1 MILRPYQRRAI
12 DSLYQWAAGHT
23 GDPVLVLPTGAGKSV
38 IIAALCRE
46 AIEAQSECRVVML
59 THVRE
64 LIEQNAAKLHAVWPE
79 APLGVYSAGLQ
90 SRTVDAVTYAGIQSV
105 CRRPEVLGRVDLCII
120 DECHLIAPDA
130 DTGYRSTITA
140 LRSVNPEMRVV
151 GLTATPYRLGQGL
164 LTDGENPLFSGILE
178 PVTIEELIHL
188 GHLAPLRSKLTGT
201 VYDVSGVAKR
211 GGEFA
216 EKELTARVNTSDLNM
231 QVAGEIKAWGE
242 HNDRKSWLLFCS
254 GVAHAQAM
262 AETMSALG
270 VRSYCVTGETPAA
283 TRDAIL
289 DAFRDG
295 AIRCVTNAN
304 VLTTGF
310 DHPALDLIAMLR
322 PTMSPGLYVQ
332 MSGRGLR
339 TAEGKTDCLVLDFAG
354 NVATHGPITAVIPPA
369 PGGSGKG
376 ESPAKACQQ
385 CAELVHLSCMICPHC
400 GHQWEREEPGEKSK
414 ARRDDDIMA
423 AQGPQVLEV
432 SEWLVKVHSAPGKT
446 PSLRIDYH
454 ADLGGKISEWLC
466 VDHSGFAGSKG
477 RSLADEICRK
487 SGVERCQ
494 EIEEQAAKLQA
505 GNPPRAVRWERDGK
519 HKRVTGRAW

>member
-1 MILRPYQRRAI
+1 MQLRPYQRRAI
-12 DSLYQWAAGHT
+12 DALYQWVSTHS

-46 AIEAQSECRVVML
+46 AIEAQPECRVLML

-64 LIEQNAAKLHAVWPE
+64 LIEQNAARLRAVWPN
-79 APLGVYSAGLQ
+79 APLGVYSAGLS

-105 CRRPEVLGRVDLCII
+105 CRRPEVLGRVDLCVI
-120 DECHLIAPDA
+120 DECHLVSPDA
-130 DTGYRSTITA
+130 ESSYRATLAA

-201 VYDVSGVAKR
+201 VYDTGGVTRR
-211 GGEFA
+211 GGEFV
-216 EKELTARVNTSDLNM
+216 ESELAARVNTSDLNL

-242 HNDRKSWLLFCS
+242 LNERKSWLLFCS
-254 GVAHAQAM
+254 GVAHAEAM
-262 AETMSALG
+262 AEAMIAHG
-270 VRSYCVTGETPAA
+270 VRTYCVTGETPAA

-289 DAFRDG
+289 SGFRDG
-295 AIRCVTNAN
+295 NVRCVTNAN

-332 MSGRGLR
+332 MAGRGLR
-339 TAEGKTDCLVLDFAG
+339 TAEGKADCLVLDFAG
-354 NVATHGPITAVIPPA
+354 NVATHGPITAVIPPQVGRA
-369 PGGSGKG
+369 GKG
-376 ESPAKACQQ
+376 EAPAKACPH
-385 CAELVHLSCMICPHC
+385 CAELVHLSCMVCPHC
-400 GHQWEREEPGEKSK
+400 GHEWEREEPGEKVK
-414 ARRDDDIMA
+414 TRRDDDIMA

-432 SEWLVKVHSAPGKT
+432 SEWLVKLHAPAGKI
-446 PSLRIDYH
+446 PSIRIDYYSEM
-454 ADLGGKISEWLC
+454 GGSVSEWLC
-466 VDHSGFAGSKG
+466 VDHGGFAGSKG
-477 RSLADEICRK
+477 RSLADEICRRV
-487 SGVERCQ
+487 GVERCQ
-494 EIEEQAAKLQA
+494 EIESQVEALQA
-505 GNPPRAVRWERDGK
+505 GKPPRAVRWERDGK